1 MTSANLKNLIRLAGE
16 YPGPISSAVLDAA
29 YGNMV
34 HPGRLQERLQEAG
47 FSGDFVQGN
56 QTVTLSIKD
65 DAGQLVAWSKA
76 PIAEEAILHSVLGYL
91 RERDIEAKA
100 AESEG

>member
-16 YPGPISSAVLDAA
+16 FPGPISAAVLDSA

-34 HPGRLQERLQEAG
+34 HPGRLQEKLQDAG

-56 QTVTLSIKD
+56 QTVTLSVRNEV
-65 DAGQLVAWSKA
+65 GELVAWSKA
-76 PIAEEAILHSVLGYL
+76 PSAEEAILHSILGYL
-91 RERDIEAKA
+91 REREIEARA
-100 AESEG
+100 SEATE